1 MFNIF
6 EVTIYVRSL
15 RKVFGNSSEHRKKMV
30 GVADASM
37 RVPRPC
43 HPAQSCEPQA
53 ATWRE
58 ARGRGGSF
66 CSRALPNPPAASRG
80 QELPFFSLAR
90 QRCVPTPSSL
100 QLQPSRRA
108 PAAPRAP
115 AHRSR
120 QEGRARSNR
129 PDLPPDE
136 TRCEGTGAAVVARSL
151 AVLDRMTILFGF
163 GASSAPHPCGEAK
176 RRLLGE
182 QTSNWLVDCLTRIFL
197 CLPWMFFFC

>member
-15 RKVFGNSSEHRKKMV
+15 RKVFGNSSERRKKMV

-66 CSRALPNPPAASRG
+66 CSLALPNPPAASRG

-115 AHRSR
+115 AHRPR
-120 QEGRARSNR
+120 QEGRVRSNR
-129 PDLPPDE
+129 SDAD
-136 TRCEGTGAAVVARSL
+136 
-151 AVLDRMTILFGF
+151 LFGVRRVLLAISMRR
-163 GASSAPHPCGEAK
+163 GKATAPW
-176 RRLLGE
+176 RTNQQLGRE
-182 QTSNWLVDCLTRIFL
+182 TVLVDCLNTVIFMPVL
-197 CLPWMFFFC
+197 HG